1 MVKRKFTLKTMLWN
15 KCNGYNQNIKSSNFI
30 ENVLHTFTHS
40 RIQPHL
46 FTLHYCLLNFVAHR
60 YMYVLRCLPPLVLK
74 PAYRISSE
82 KTLCLSINIISM
94 AKKTNSL
101 WIADRFN

>member
-46 FTLHYCLLNFVAHR
+46 FTLHYCLLKFCGSSL
-60 YMYVLRCLPPLVLK
+60 YVCF
-74 PAYRISSE
+74 
-82 KTLCLSINIISM
+82 TLFATPCPQTCLSH
-94 AKKTNSL
+94 
-101 WIADRFN
+101 FQ